1 MTDERFVF
9 TQDVKERSQ
18 MKTGAFH
25 KKNGSKSKKCTFP
38 SDHLTAKQ
46 KKKLNG
52 ECETLKLNEPFRDW
66 KAFKKYSVTMKT
78 AYLDNLIHNYG
89 ARQKDVAEMFGI
101 TPNTIYLFCKELGIR
116 FPKGGHGTGEMDDR
130 FLDFLTKPAGTVEAK
145 EEEQED
151 VRTMLDKEI
160 ASAILIGDGRNDIFD
175 DELMP
180 YNKPEIKKY
189 DPTESAKTS
198 GQADAVYLH
207 SCYEK
212 LIELG
217 FTTNEAITMTI
228 ERSKLRLFY

>member
-9 TQDVKERSQ
+9 TQDVRERSK

-25 KKNGSKSKKCTFP
+25 KKNGSKSKKCTLP
-38 SDHLTAKQ
+38 SDYLTARQ

-66 KAFKKYSVTMKT
+66 KQFKKYAVSMKT
-78 AYLDNLIHNYG
+78 AYLDNLVHNYG
-89 ARQKDVAEMFGI
+89 AKQKDVADMFGV
-101 TPNTIYLFCKELGIR
+101 TVNTVYIHCKEIGFS
-116 FPKGGHGTGEMDDR
+116 FPKGGYRTGEMDDR
-130 FLDFLTKPAGTVEAK
+130 FLDFLTKPADTVEVQK
-145 EEEQED
+145 ENLEEG
-151 VRTMLDKEI
+151 
-160 ASAILIGDGRNDIFD
+160 AIFD
-175 DELMP
+175 DEPMP

>member
-52 ECETLKLNEPFRDW
+52 ECETFKLNEPFRDW

-145 EEEQED
+145 EEEQE
-151 VRTMLDKEI
+151 E
-160 ASAILIGDGRNDIFD
+160 SNIFD
-175 DELMP
+175 DEPIP

>member
-9 TQDVKERSQ
+9 TQDVRERSK
-18 MKTGAFH
+18 MKIGAFH
-25 KKNGSKSKKCTFP
+25 KKNGSKSKKCTLP

-46 KKKLNG
+46 KKELNG

-66 KAFKKYSVTMKT
+66 KAFKKYAVTMKT
-78 AYLDNLIHNYG
+78 TYLDNLIHNYG
-89 ARQKDVAEMFGI
+89 ARQKDVAEMFGV
-101 TPNTIYLFCKELGIR
+101 TPNTMYLFCKELGVS
-116 FPKGGHGTGEMDDR
+116 FPKGGHKHFEMDDR
-130 FLDFLTKPAGTVEAK
+130 FLDFLTKPADTVEVQK
-145 EEEQED
+145 ENLEE
-151 VRTMLDKEI
+151 
-160 ASAILIGDGRNDIFD
+160 GGIFD

-180 YNKPEIKKY
+180 YSKSEIKKY

-198 GQADAVYLH
+198 GQADAIYLH

>member
-1 MTDERFVF
+1 
-9 TQDVKERSQ
+9 
-18 MKTGAFH
+18 
-25 KKNGSKSKKCTFP
+25 
-38 SDHLTAKQ
+38 
-46 KKKLNG
+46 
-52 ECETLKLNEPFRDW
+52 
-66 KAFKKYSVTMKT
+66 
-78 AYLDNLIHNYG
+78 
-89 ARQKDVAEMFGI
+89 
-101 TPNTIYLFCKELGIR
+101 
-116 FPKGGHGTGEMDDR
+116 MDDR

-145 EEEQED
+145 EEEQEE

-160 ASAILIGDGRNDIFD
+160 ARSILAGDGRNGIFD
-175 DELMP
+175 DEPMP